1 MACQNRFL
9 AYPEQNGYGPG
20 GGGLGLGNSLIS
32 PGIYMIRVCYA

>member
-20 GGGLGLGNSLIS
+20 GGGGGNSLIS
-32 PGIYMIRVCYA
+32 PGIW